1 MTKEDP
7 NYIAKIE
14 KAIEDKYGT
23 ETIQNP
29 KSNWSEEKE
38 KEYLEQIKKTKQKW
52 HKINEARDKIEVN
65 GFFMSKKLLNKD
77 SKRACP
83 VCETYSF
90 DMKDDLYMN
99 KFECCFDCYI
109 QWVEG
114 REERWE
120 SGWRPEKNCRTKE
133 YLKNEKDYEE

>member
-23 ETIQNP
+23 EAIQNP

-99 KFECCFDCYI
+99 KFKCCFGCYI
-109 QWVEG
+109 QYVHG
-114 REERWE
+114 REKRWR
-120 SGWRPEKNCRTKE
+120 SGWRPDKNTMAII
-133 YLKNEKDYEE
+133 D

>member
-1 MTKEDP
+1 MTEKDY

-14 KAIEDKYGT
+14 QAIEQKYG
-23 ETIQNP
+23 EEAIQNP
-29 KSNWSEEKE
+29 KANWSEDKE
-38 KEYLEQIKKTKQKW
+38 AEYLDQIKILHNKQK
-52 HKINEARDKIEVN
+52 KIQEAKDKIEVN
-65 GFFMSKKLLNKD
+65 GFFISKKLLNKD

-90 DMKDDLYMN
+90 EMKDDLYMN
-99 KFECCFDCYI
+99 KFECCHTCYI

-120 SGWRPEKNCRTKE
+120 SGWRPEKQDASKRIW
-133 YLKNEKDYEE
+133 

>member
-1 MTKEDP
+1 MTEKDY

-14 KAIEDKYGT
+14 QAIEQKYG
-23 ETIQNP
+23 EEAIQNP
-29 KSNWSEEKE
+29 KANWSEEKE
-38 KEYLEQIKKTKQKW
+38 KEYLEQIKKIQQKQR
-52 HKINEARDKIEVN
+52 KISEAKDKIEVN
-65 GFFMSKKLLNKD
+65 GFFISKKLLNKD

-90 DMKDDLYMN
+90 EMKDDLYMN
-99 KFECCFDCYI
+99 KFECCYTCYI

-120 SGWRPEKNCRTKE
+120 SGWRPERQDASKRIW
-133 YLKNEKDYEE
+133 

>member
-23 ETIQNP
+23 EAIQNP

-83 VCETYSF
+83 VCEIYSF

-120 SGWRPEKNCRTKE
+120 SGWRPEKIDASKRI
-133 YLKNEKDYEE
+133 

>member
-120 SGWRPEKNCRTKE
+120 SGWRPEKNCRHQGE
-133 YLKNEKDYEE
+133 LEK

>member
-1 MTKEDP
+1 MTKDDL

-14 KAIEDKYGT
+14 KAIEEKYGK

-29 KSNWSEEKE
+29 RANWSDEKE
-38 KEYLEQIKKTKQKW
+38 KEYLEQAKKLHKKYR
-52 HKINEARDKIEVN
+52 KINEANDKVEVD
-65 GFFMSKKLLNKD
+65 GFLISKKLLNKD
-77 SKRACP
+77 SERLCS

-90 DMKDDLYMN
+90 NKKDDLYMN

-109 QWVEG
+109 QWVEH

-120 SGWRPEKNCRTKE
+120 SGWRPDK
-133 YLKNEKDYEE
+133 